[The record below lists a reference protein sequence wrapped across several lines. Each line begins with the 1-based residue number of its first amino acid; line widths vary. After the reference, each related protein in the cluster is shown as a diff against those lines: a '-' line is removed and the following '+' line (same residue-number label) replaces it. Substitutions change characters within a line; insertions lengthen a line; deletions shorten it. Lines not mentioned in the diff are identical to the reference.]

1 MAKMTLTYLD
11 LYTEVSNFLGFSAP
25 TVAPTGTD
33 LTVCKNIVDRG
44 IRQFL
49 YPIDMRYQT
58 PHRWSFIERYWSF
71 STIGTQWKYALPGDF
86 SELLTEFVH
95 EKNEQLPTLQKRS
108 AQQIS
113 KMRSTT
119 DTNGWPR
126 YYALVNM
133 PYDPEIGTVYE
144 LWLYPTPSQIYTLS
158 TFYRADPV
166 KLSAT
171 TDLALGGISATE
183 AILESCLAVAE
194 QNEDDGT
201 STNHQNKA
209 ESLIQRLIRFD
220 SGKVDTNTVGN
231 LYRNLGGLGID
242 DTDQCNRFA
251 NVDQNDV
258 YSQDS

>member
-1 MAKMTLTYLD
+1 MAKLILTYLN
-11 LYTEVSNFLGFSAP
+11 LYTEVSNFLGLSAP
-25 TVAPTGTD
+25 TAAPTGTD

-49 YPIDMRYQT
+49 YPIDMRHQT

-71 STIGTQWKYALPGDF
+71 STTGTQWKYAMPGDF
-86 SELLTEFVH
+86 SELLTDFVH
-95 EKNEQLPTLQKRS
+95 EKNEQLPTLQKVS

-113 KMRSTT
+113 SMRSTT
-119 DTNGWPR
+119 DTSGWPR

-144 LWLYPTPSQIYTLS
+144 LWMYPTPSQVYTLS

-166 KLSAT
+166 QLTAT

-194 QNEDDGT
+194 QNEDDGI

-209 ESLIQRLIRFD
+209 ESLIQKLIRFD
-220 SGKVDTNTVGN
+220 SGKVDTNVVGN
-231 LYRNLGGLGID
+231 LYRNLRGLDID
-242 DTDQCNRFA
+242 DVDQCSRFA
-251 NVDQNDV
+251 NLDQNDV
-258 YSQDS
+258 YSQSS